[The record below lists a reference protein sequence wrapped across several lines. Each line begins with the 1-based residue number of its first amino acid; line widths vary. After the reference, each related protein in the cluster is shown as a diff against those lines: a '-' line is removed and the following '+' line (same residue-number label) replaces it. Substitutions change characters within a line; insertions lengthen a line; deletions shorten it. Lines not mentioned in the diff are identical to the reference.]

1 MSKLDPTPTLEQL
14 LRLSVNRVKKDKPHK
29 PLLVLIMLM
38 RLRNEGTESLPF
50 TEVRPVLTSILEAL
64 DFPQANVAYPFWLLQ
79 NDHVWRVRRD
89 DRPLDPGEIGQ
100 VGKGGRVYPDERKME
115 KVNPSGGFRKPIIEE
130 LNDSPWLI
138 DTVADRLLEKYFD
151 SSQHTKIK
159 HLIGYHDVPSRNQ
172 LMFSKNVLL
181 AYQSRCSVCNCPQ
194 DRLFNN
200 LVELSAAPIVPDSKH
215 ANLKARDGISLCN
228 LHGTLFRSGLITF
241 IANGADY
248 TLKASSRCPEI
259 YSDTIGRIYKSSDF
273 DLGGL
278 ENKELLLPAAA
289 ADRPAS
295 ALLQMHN
302 ESIFLG

>member
-1 MSKLDPTPTLEQL
+1 MSALDLTPTLERLLQL
-14 LRLSVNRVKKDKPHK
+14 SINRIDRAKPHK

-50 TEVRPVLTSILEAL
+50 TEIRPVLTSILETL

-79 NDHVWRVRRD
+79 NDHVWRVRKD
-89 DRPLDPGEIGQ
+89 DRPLDPEEIGQ
-100 VGKGGRVYPDERKME
+100 VGKDGRVYPDERKME

-138 DTVADRLLEKYFD
+138 DTVADRLLEKFFA
-151 SSQHTKIK
+151 SSQHTKLK
-159 HLIGYHDVPSRNQ
+159 HLIGYHDAPSRNQ
-172 LMFSKNVLL
+172 LIFSKNVLL
-181 AYQSRCSVCNCPQ
+181 AYQSRCSVCNGPQ
-194 DRLFNN
+194 ERLFNN
-200 LVELSAAPIVPDSKH
+200 LVELSAAPIISDSKH

-228 LHGTLFRSGLITF
+228 LHGTLFRSGMITF
-241 IANGADY
+241 IADGADY

-273 DLGGL
+273 DLGQL
-278 ENKELLLPAAA
+278 EGKELLLPAAA

-302 ESIFLG
+302 ESIFLD

>member
-1 MSKLDPTPTLEQL
+1 MSALDLTPTLERL
-14 LRLSVNRVKKDKPHK
+14 LRLSINRIEKDKPHK
-29 PLLVLIMLM
+29 PLLILIMLM

-50 TEVRPVLTSILEAL
+50 TEVRPVLTSILETL

-79 NDHVWRVRRD
+79 NDHVWRVRKD
-89 DRPLDPGEIGQ
+89 DRPLDPEEIGH
-100 VGKGGRVYPDERKME
+100 VGKDGRVHPDERKME
-115 KVNPSGGFRKPIIEE
+115 GVNPSGGFRKPIIEE
-130 LNDSPWLI
+130 LNESPWLI
-138 DTVADRLLEKYFD
+138 DTVADRLLEKFFKPND
-151 SSQHTKIK
+151 HTKLK
-159 HLIGYHDVPSRNQ
+159 HLIGYHDVPSRSQ
-172 LMFSKNVLL
+172 LIFNKNVLL
-181 AYQSRCSVCNCPQ
+181 AYQSRCSVCNGPQ
-194 DRLFNN
+194 ERLFNN
-200 LVELSAAPIVPDSKH
+200 LVELSAAPIISDSKH

-241 IANGADY
+241 IADGADY

-273 DLGGL
+273 DLGQL
-278 ENKELLLPAAA
+278 EGKELLLPAAV